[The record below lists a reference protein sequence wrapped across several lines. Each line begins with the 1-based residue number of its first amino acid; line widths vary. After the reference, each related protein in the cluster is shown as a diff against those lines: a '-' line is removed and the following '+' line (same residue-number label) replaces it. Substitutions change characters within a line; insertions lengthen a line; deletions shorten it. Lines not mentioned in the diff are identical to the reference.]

1 MSEDENVPLLPSL
14 EEEFDEDSDAA
25 SSEVTIARNE
35 EGRSCRCTGTLKT
48 VIFIAV
54 GVALVVITGVVL
66 GITLPLLKV
75 ASKSSSSD
83 GSISSSVPC
92 ILSTTSSATMQS
104 RSYSHSLS
112 TTPGET
118 VHTITTTSIIH
129 KSSASENSLSTA
141 VHSSSSTTSSTSSA
155 TKQSSYSLSTT
166 LTSGQTFHTAT
177 SIINP
182 TPSHVV
188 LSSSSPSSLP
198 SPLFKVDGSQ
208 L

>member
-54 GVALVVITGVVL
+54 GVALLVITGVVL

-75 ASKSSSSD
+75 ASKTSSSD
-83 GSISSSVPC
+83 GSISSS
-92 ILSTTSSATMQS
+92 ILSTASSATMQS